1 MPPSAG
7 KRARDEADDAT
18 AQELR
23 RTAAEFSRHKSAVD
37 EAFAELL
44 CPITQ
49 SLPVDPVMAEDGK
62 VYERDAI
69 EKWLESHQRSP
80 LTNVAMGTKLL
91 PALQNK
97 NMIRAMVKSGA
108 LTGEKVDAW
117 KEKLAEE
124 EEVAEKRRRAEAGSG
139 AAMFNLGRWYL
150 TGEMGLAED
159 EAKAFEW
166 YSKSHEAGDASA
178 TGELGCCY
186 LFGFGVEKC
195 PMRAATLLTDGAR
208 GGSKCACYILG
219 LRYADG
225 AFGFPKDL
233 KLARR
238 YYSMVATASEEDLA
252 PDDVAKAAAWVRDH
266 PA

>member
-1 MPPSAG
+1 MPP

-18 AQELR
+18 AQELQ
-23 RTAAEFSRHKSAVD
+23 RTAAELSRHKSAID

-49 SLPVDPVMAEDGK
+49 SLPVDPVTAEDGK

-80 LTNVAMGTKLL
+80 LTNEAMGTKLL

-124 EEVAEKRRRAEAGSG
+124 EEVAEERRQAEAGSG
-139 AAMFNLGRWYL
+139 AAMFNLGVWYMF
-150 TGEMGLAED
+150 GRKGLAED

-166 YSKSHEAGDASA
+166 YSKSHEAGHASG
-178 TGELGCCY
+178 TGELGRCY
-186 LFGFGVEKC
+186 LLGFGVERW
-195 PMRAATLLTDGAR
+195 PMRGLTFLAEAAGR
-208 GGSKCACYILG
+208 GSKLACYCLGIL
-219 LRYADG
+219 YAEG
-225 AFGFPKDL
+225 AFNFPKDL
-233 KLARR
+233 KLARC
-238 YYSMVATASEEDLA
+238 YYSMVATASTNDVA
-252 PDDVAKAAAWVRDH
+252 PDAIAEAATWVREH